1 MAMSRILVG
10 SLALLLAGVLAA
22 CTPAGAGG
30 ERALAPTAPAAT
42 SSSPAPTPAV
52 SVPVTSATLAP
63 PQPKAATPKAIGI
76 PSLDVDMPVFPVG
89 VQDDGSM
96 EIPKN
101 PARAGWYRYGA
112 APGDEDGTTVIAAH
126 VDSRIFG
133 IGPLARLREA
143 KEGERVTVTDAD
155 GATHRYEIESVTY
168 IPRAELPVDQV
179 FDRDGDARLAVI
191 TCGGSFDEQTRTYSD
206 NVVLIARALP

>member
-1 MAMSRILVG
+1 MAMSRVLLV
-10 SLALLLAGVLAA
+10 SAALLLTGVLAA
-22 CTPAGAGG
+22 CTPAGAG
-30 ERALAPTAPAAT
+30 EDRALPSSASAAPTAR
-42 SSSPAPTPAV
+42 PAPTPIV

-63 PQPKAATPKAIGI
+63 PAPDVPAPERLSI
-76 PSLDVDMPVFPVG
+76 PSLEVDMSITPVG

-112 APGDEDGTTVIAAH
+112 APADETGTTVIAAH

-133 IGPLARLREA
+133 IGPLAKLRDA
-143 KEGERVTVTDAD
+143 KEGETLAIRDAAGD
-155 GATHRYEIESVTY
+155 THRYEIESVTY